1 MKIVSI
7 APGTVN
13 CGYAVWEDGKFTSFG
28 SYNLLEMVH
37 KKKKTDYPFIVKEFI
52 RQTQLFDKVDVV
64 LIENQMQARMKMIAC
79 SLRCFFWGKSVMIA
93 PQSVRRYFK
102 ISNSN
107 YKQNK
112 KDSKLFVHTLL
123 PKDQSN
129 KLLKMKKADD
139 VADAII
145 QLKFY
150 LNKL

>member
-7 APGTVN
+7 DPGTVN
-13 CGYAVWEDGKFTSFG
+13 CGYAVWVDGKFTSFG
-28 SYNLLEMVH
+28 SYNLLEMVP
-37 KKKKTDYPFIVKEFI
+37 KKKKTDYPFIVREFI
-52 RQTQLFDKVDVV
+52 RKTELFKDVDVV

-93 PQSVRRYFK
+93 PQSVRRHFK

-107 YKQNK
+107 YRQNK
-112 KDSKLFVHTLL
+112 KDSKMFVHTLVS
-123 PKDQSN
+123 KDQS
-129 KLLKMKKADD
+129 KRLLKMKKADD